1 MRFYLLGMPGSGKSF
16 LGQEVAN
23 QLQMTFVDTD
33 EWIESKH
40 KCQIPELF
48 VKLGEEWFRKEEEK
62 CIEDI
67 CLNYKSAL
75 IATGGGL
82 PCYHQ
87 MMQQLLQTGI
97 CIYLKGPIKKLESQ
111 IKTDSKIRPLLS
123 GQALP
128 DILNKL
134 LQQREGIYL
143 QAQHVVDIEK
153 NPLIDM
159 IKIIH
164 SYA

>member
-40 KCQIPELF
+40 QCQIPELF
-48 VKLGEEWFRKEEEK
+48 VKHGEEWFRSEEK
-62 CIEDI
+62 KCIQEI
-67 CLNYKSAL
+67 CQHDERAL

-97 CIYLKGPIKKLESQ
+97 CIYLKGRIEKLESQ
-111 IKTDSKIRPLLS
+111 IKTGSKIRPLLS
-123 GQALP
+123 NKVLP
-128 DILNKL
+128 DILTKL
-134 LQQREGIYL
+134 LQQREEIYL
-143 QAQHVVDIEK
+143 QSQHVVDIEK
-153 NPLIDM
+153 IQPLDI

>member
-23 QLQMTFVDTD
+23 QLQMTFVDAD
-33 EWIESKH
+33 EWIESKPQ
-40 KCQIPELF
+40 CQIPELF
-48 VKLGEEWFRKEEEK
+48 VKHGEEWFRSEEK
-62 CIEDI
+62 KCIQEI
-67 CLNYKSAL
+67 CQHDERAL

-97 CIYLKGPIKKLESQ
+97 CIYLKGRIEKLESQ
-111 IKTDSKIRPLLS
+111 IKTGSKIRPLLS
-123 GQALP
+123 NKVLP
-128 DILNKL
+128 DILTKL
-134 LQQREGIYL
+134 LQQREAIYL
-143 QAQHVVDIEK
+143 QSQHVVDIEK
-153 NPLIDM
+153 IQPLDI

>member
-16 LGQEVAN
+16 FGQEVAN

-40 KCQIPELF
+40 NHQIAELF
-48 VKLGEEWFRKEEEK
+48 ATQGEGWFRREEKK
-62 CIEDI
+62 CIEVI
-67 CLNYKSAL
+67 CQNYESAL

-87 MMQQLLQTGI
+87 MMHQLLQSGI
-97 CIYLKGPIKKLESQ
+97 CIYLKGGIEKLASQ
-111 IKTDSKIRPLLS
+111 IKMDSKIRPLLS
-123 GQALP
+123 NRSIP
-128 DILNKL
+128 DIFNKL
-134 LQQREGIYL
+134 LQQREDIYL
-143 QAQHVVDIEK
+143 QSQHVVDIEK
-153 NPLIDM
+153 NPLIDI

>member
-40 KCQIPELF
+40 QCQIPELF
-48 VKLGEEWFRKEEEK
+48 VKYGEEWFRKEEKK
-62 CIEDI
+62 CIQEI
-67 CLNYKSAL
+67 CQNDERAL

-97 CIYLKGPIKKLESQ
+97 CIYLKGRIEKLESQ
-111 IKTDSKIRPLLS
+111 IKTDLKIRPLLANK
-123 GQALP
+123 ALP
-128 DILNKL
+128 DILTKL
-134 LQQREGIYL
+134 LQQREAIYL
-143 QAQHVVDIEK
+143 QSQHVVDIEK
-153 NPLIDM
+153 IQPLDI